1 MKFPQ
6 LFIEFFLLSL
16 IIVSDNATLIQ
27 PIQPLKNSN
36 ININYQ
42 PSISDNPTLL
52 NDSDSLTIPLKRI
65 GKLLMVEATIDGQSG
80 NLIFD
85 TGASNVVLN
94 RTYFRDY
101 AQSESVVPSGIT
113 GSLGKIYRTT
123 VDSLK
128 INGLLYHDVKVD
140 LAELGHIENRR
151 GVKVLGLFGFSLLNS
166 FEVVIDI
173 HNNALRLY
181 RIDKKGNQ
189 LNGPKNSFV
198 ADYTQEA
205 GVLNNIVFITGNIGG
220 KSLRFCFDT
229 GAEINAISNSEQKK
243 VLSTIS
249 VNRRSKI
256 GGAGSAVAEVLY
268 GNMNDFSIGTKKIE
282 DMQTIITNLSSLEE
296 GYGSQ
301 FSGVLG
307 FDFLEK
313 GVICIN
319 LKKRQFSIRFTKA
332 SSI

>member
-1 MKFPQ
+1 MKFP
-6 LFIEFFLLSL
+6 LFFIEFFLLNL
-16 IIVSDNATLIQ
+16 FIVSDNATLIQ
-27 PIQPLKNSN
+27 PIQPLKNNN
-36 ININYQ
+36 IHIYNR
-42 PSISDNPTLL
+42 PLASDNPIFL
-52 NDSDSLTIPLKRI
+52 NESDSLTIPLKRV
-65 GKLLMVEATIDGQSG
+65 GKLLMVEVTIDGQFG

-85 TGASNVVLN
+85 TGASNLVLN

-101 AQSESVVPSGIT
+101 SQSESIAPNGIT

-123 VDSLK
+123 IDSLK

-173 HNNALRLY
+173 KNNVLKLY
-181 RIDKKGNQ
+181 RVDKKGNQ
-189 LNGPKNSFV
+189 LSSPINNFV

-205 GVLNNIVFITGNIGG
+205 GVINNILFITGSIGG

-229 GAEINAISNSEQKK
+229 GAEINAISNSEQRK

-268 GNMNDFSIGTKKIE
+268 GNMNDFSFGTNKIE

-296 GYGSQ
+296 GYGTQ

-332 SSI
+332 LSI